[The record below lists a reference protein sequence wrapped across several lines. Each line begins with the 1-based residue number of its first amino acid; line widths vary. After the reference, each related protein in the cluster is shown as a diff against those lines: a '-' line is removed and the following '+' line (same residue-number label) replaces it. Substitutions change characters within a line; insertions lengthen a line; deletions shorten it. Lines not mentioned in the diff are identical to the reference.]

1 MRLSNRLRTWLTLCH
16 VVLQKVC
23 TAEGLASGRRLLS
36 RMDARSKPASPLSPE
51 THETHRAGRGAEDS
65 GQRPRPARPAVER
78 FTSTARPMPLAIR
91 PHSLECLRPFK
102 DGSLGDAHQ
111 LADAE
116 SPDERGSGEIRE
128 VVLCVLGQMQKAEH
142 LRHSRFA
149 KALLLT
155 NLNFGQRLVFIQT
168 PLPVEHSP
176 DGMPRRHAVPLRGL
190 FRQAALRRGFEREL
204 ERLRHE
210 RRQIVLV
217 VGKAQN
223 ELEPEGSS

>member
-1 MRLSNRLRTWLTLCH
+1 
-16 VVLQKVC
+16 
-23 TAEGLASGRRLLS
+23 
-36 RMDARSKPASPLSPE
+36 
-51 THETHRAGRGAEDS
+51 
-65 GQRPRPARPAVER
+65 
-78 FTSTARPMPLAIR
+78 MPLAIR
-91 PHSLECLRPFK
+91 PHPLERLHPFRG
-102 DGSLGDAHQ
+102 GSLGDAHQ

-116 SPDERGSGEIRE
+116 GPDKRRGGEIRE

-149 KALLLT
+149 NALLLT
-155 NLNFGQRLVFIQT
+155 NLHFGQRLVFIQT

-176 DGMPRRHAVPLRGL
+176 DGMPRRLAVLLRDA
-190 FRQAALRRGFEREL
+190 FRQSALRRGFQREL